1 MLVVSHPATLPAVDA
16 AATTE
21 RASSG
26 DFGMSGPYSS
36 TEVIEKTELGQVER
50 RRPGRK
56 TIVNPAL
63 LPLLRGS
70 AAPAL
75 DQDLDDQSENP
86 LRPAKGVL
94 VGLLISGLIWTLVGS
109 LLIWFA

>member
-1 MLVVSHPATLPAVDA
+1 VEA
-16 AATTE
+16 AATTV
-21 RASSG
+21 RATSG

-36 TEVIEKTELGQVER
+36 TEVIEQTELGQVER

-56 TIVNPAL
+56 NIVNPAL

-75 DQDLDDQSENP
+75 DLDDQSESP